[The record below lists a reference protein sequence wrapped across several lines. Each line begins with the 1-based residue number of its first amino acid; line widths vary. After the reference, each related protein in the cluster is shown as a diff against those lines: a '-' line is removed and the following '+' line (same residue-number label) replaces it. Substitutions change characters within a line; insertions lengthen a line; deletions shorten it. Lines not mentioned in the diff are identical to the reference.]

1 MATIVSGDENAAP
14 TMVNV
19 ALNQRAPLGEIK
31 AAPRPTKRS
40 YDEAFAQKKH
50 GVKNVETDKQQ
61 PGDNASLQNFPSIR
75 CRLGAFF
82 GSKVD
87 KVAAEENRGLA
98 DEAVHQAEP
107 CMPASKKARIQAL
120 WRGAVSAVGVVGS
133 SVSERAVATVSQVGG
148 KVRTL
153 PGYIQSSAQSAKVG
167 DKLRALPSFIQSSTH
182 SAKIVLKAA
191 TSYKILSRSLAPA
204 TAMQAVL
211 GSVSSASNEV
221 LEPLAQEI
229 ISDAVVMADN
239 EKNATE
245 AVEMQ
250 VTSEKD
256 SLDSSAKL
264 ELDGVSSIG
273 SIASHPVE
281 MPFESSNAADPE
293 APLSYDSALMGDD
306 AHMANSGGDEIAPQ
320 EVGFMEHNMSE
331 HEQQIG
337 QASLTE
343 VGVDYNLVDAPL
355 LSASDEFHGDQEVAF
370 SEESFAIHDY
380 QQADEAESMPLLEDH
395 SFDQSLEANQALN
408 AGFAANQA
416 ADFEL
421 IVDSQGVEWYPVH
434 DNQTGCVYYW
444 NQRTGETTWTRPV
457 TSAEAAFGA

>member
-98 DEAVHQAEP
+98 DEAEP

-191 TSYKILSRSLAPA
+191 ASYKILSRSLAPA

-264 ELDGVSSIG
+264 ELDGVSSID
-273 SIASHPVE
+273 SIASHRVE

-355 LSASDEFHGDQEVAF
+355 LSASDEFHGDQEVTF

-380 QQADEAESMPLLEDH
+380 QQADEVQSMPLLEDH

>member
-1 MATIVSGDENAAP
+1 MAAIVSGDENAAP

-50 GVKNVETDKQQ
+50 GVKNAEADKQ
-61 PGDNASLQNFPSIR
+61 PLGDNASLQNFPSVR

-82 GSKVD
+82 GSKID
-87 KVAAEENRGLA
+87 KDAAEENRVLE
-98 DEAVHQAEP
+98 DEAEP

-167 DKLRALPSFIQSSTH
+167 DKLRALPSLIQSSTH
-182 SAKIVLKAA
+182 SAKILLKAA
-191 TSYKILSRSLAPA
+191 ASYKILPRSLAPA

-211 GSVSSASNEV
+211 GSVSSASNDVPEQ
-221 LEPLAQEI
+221 LAQEI
-229 ISDAVVMADN
+229 VSDAVVMADN

-256 SLDSSAKL
+256 SLDSGAKP
-264 ELDGVSSIG
+264 ELDGVSSIDA
-273 SIASHPVE
+273 IASHPVE
-281 MPFESSNAADPE
+281 MPFESSNTADPE
-293 APLSYDSALMGDD
+293 APLSYDYDLMGDYT
-306 AHMANSGGDEIAPQ
+306 HMANRGGDEIAPQ
-320 EVGFMEHNMSE
+320 EVGFMKHNMSE

-343 VGVDYNLVDAPL
+343 VGIDYNLVDAPL
-355 LSASDEFHGDQEVAF
+355 LSASDEFHGDQEIAF

-380 QQADEAESMPLLEDH
+380 QQADEVQSMPLLEDH
-395 SFDQSLEANQALN
+395 SFDQSLEANQALD